1 MEKNI
6 NAFEQLFDLNDPEI
20 IEVLDQIDKLYNKLM
35 TLALRKKYGVEAKV
49 IDENH
54 IEIDGVVMDDM
65 TFGNWL
71 FEKEMT
77 NDNTLSDE
85 DIEWG
90 KA

>member
-6 NAFEQLFDLNDPEI
+6 NAFEQLFDLNDPDI
-20 IEVLDQIDKLYNKLM
+20 IEVLDQIDELYNKLM
-35 TLALRKKYGVEAKV
+35 NLALKKKYGVEAKV

-65 TFGNWL
+65 AFGNWL
-71 FEKEMT
+71 FEKEMM
-77 NDNTLSDE
+77 NDNALNDD

>member
-6 NAFEQLFDLNDPEI
+6 NAFEQLFDLNDPDI
-20 IEVLDQIDKLYNKLM
+20 IEVLDEIDKLYNKLM
-35 TLALRKKYGVEAKV
+35 NLALKKKYGVEAKV

-65 TFGNWL
+65 AFGNWL
-71 FEKEMT
+71 FEKEMM
-77 NDNTLSDE
+77 NDNTLNDD

>member
-6 NAFEQLFDLNDPEI
+6 NAFEQLFDLNDPDI
-20 IEVLDQIDKLYNKLM
+20 IEVLDEIDKLYDKLM
-35 TLALRKKYGVEAKV
+35 NLALKKKYGVEAKV

-65 TFGNWL
+65 AFGNWL
-71 FEKEMT
+71 FEKQMMDDDVF
-77 NDNTLSDE
+77 NDDDT
-85 DIEWG
+85 EWG

>member
-6 NAFEQLFDLNDPEI
+6 NAFEQLFDLNDPDI
-20 IEVLDQIDKLYNKLM
+20 IEVLDEIDKLYDKLM
-35 TLALRKKYGVEAKV
+35 NLALKKKYGVEAKV

-65 TFGNWL
+65 AFGNWL
-71 FEKEMT
+71 FEKQMMDDDVF
-77 NDNTLSDE
+77 NDDT
-85 DIEWG
+85 EWG